1 MPGLGELKLRLGISA
16 NDRQKDELLVLLL
29 GRAGAWAREYCR
41 LAAGEDEALAP
52 TVVEMA
58 AHDYALLGAEGVG
71 SRSLSGL
78 AESYLPDYP
87 EHIMAALRAHRRIG
101 VPS

>member
-1 MPGLGELKLRLGISA
+1 MPGLAELKLRLGISA

-29 GRAGAWAREYCR
+29 GRAGAWARDYCR
-41 LAAGEDEALAP
+41 LAEGEDGAIGA

-58 AHDYALLGAEGVG
+58 AHDYGVLGAEGIG
-71 SRSLSGL
+71 SRALSGL
-78 AESYLPDYP
+78 SESYLPDYP

>member
-1 MPGLGELKLRLGISA
+1 MPGLAELKLRLGISA
-16 NDRQKDELLVLLL
+16 NDRQKDDLLVLLL
-29 GRAGAWAREYCR
+29 GRAGAWARDYCR
-41 LAAGEDEALAP
+41 LAEGEDEAIAA

-58 AHDYALLGAEGVG
+58 AHDYGVLGAEGVE
-71 SRSLSGL
+71 RRTLSGL
-78 AESYLPDYP
+78 TETYQPDYP